1 MSDRTQANSTR
12 HPTTQRS
19 TTSTERSSFRI
30 VPVEDARAVEQFI
43 RVPWPIYTHDA
54 CWVPP
59 LLLERKQH
67 LSTHNPYFAHATTQL
82 WIAYRNHQPVG
93 RISAQ
98 IDHFHQE
105 RYQDLTGFWG
115 MLEAH
120 DDQDVFHALLQTA
133 EQWLQEKGIRQARG
147 PFNFS
152 INQECGLLIHG
163 LQTPPMVM
171 MGHARPYYRQHVE
184 SHGYRKAK
192 DLLAYSVDLDFEIP
206 PIMQKAIR
214 KAESSV
220 TFRSLQRSDFK
231 QELAIIRSIFEEA
244 WSNNWGFIPF
254 SDQEFAA
261 LGQELRWLVDDSFV
275 QIAEVDGVPEAM
287 LVAFPNVNEIIRDL
301 NGRLFPIGW
310 VKFLW
315 RLKVSRPHTARVAL
329 MGVRKKYQG
338 TPLGAV
344 LAFGMIDTVRQA
356 GRSWGIKQVE
366 LSWILE
372 DNIGM
377 NNMLKAIGCEPYKTY
392 RIYEKSFT
400 HTQETSR

>member
-1 MSDRTQANSTR
+1 MSDRTQTDSNT
-12 HPTTQRS
+12 HS
-19 TTSTERSSFRI
+19 TTHRAIASTAHSSLRI
-30 VPVEDARAVEQFI
+30 VPVEDSRAIEQFI
-43 RVPWPIYTHDA
+43 RVPWPIYAQDA

-67 LSTHNPYFAHATTQL
+67 LSKRNPYFSHATTQL
-82 WIAYRNHQPVG
+82 WIAYRNEQPVG

-98 IDHFHQE
+98 IDQFHQE
-105 RYQDLTGFWG
+105 RYQDHTGFWG
-115 MLEAH
+115 MLEAQ

-133 EQWLQEKGIRQARG
+133 ERWLQDKGMRNARG
-147 PFNFS
+147 PFNLS
-152 INQECGLLIHG
+152 INQECGLLIDG
-163 LQTPPMVM
+163 WNTPPMVM
-171 MGHARPYYRQHVE
+171 MGHARPYYQQHVE
-184 SHGYRKAK
+184 SHNYQKAK
-192 DLLAYSVDLDFEIP
+192 DLLAYRVDLDFEIP
-206 PIMQKAIR
+206 PIIQKAIR

-220 TFRSLQRSDFK
+220 RFRTLRRSEFK

-254 SDQEFAA
+254 SDEEFAA
-261 LGQELRWLVDDSFV
+261 VGQELRLLVDDSFV
-275 QIAEVDGVPEAM
+275 QIAEVDGTPEAM

-301 NGRLFPIGW
+301 NGRLFPLGW
-310 VKFLW
+310 AKFLW

-344 LAFGMIDTVRQA
+344 LAFGMIDSVRQA
-356 GRSWGIKQVE
+356 GRKWGITSVE

-377 NNMLKAIGCEPYKTY
+377 KNMLEAIGCKQYKTY
-392 RIYEKSFT
+392 RMYEKHFT
-400 HTQETSR
+400 NP